1 MAQRDV
7 VKTILLETTKRVG
20 YYGGYYLIV
29 PDHAAGRRN
38 RFTVYRIPTSGGIGY
53 SGGVKVIGRELP
65 LGYSRK
71 LAKLDAAKQAKRQ
84 RR

>member
-1 MAQRDV
+1 M
-7 VKTILLETTKRVG
+7 KTLLLETTKRVG
-20 YYGGYYLIV
+20 YEGRYYLIV

-38 RFTVYRIPTSGGIGY
+38 RFTVYRIPTSGGIGT

-71 LAKLDAAKQAKRQ
+71 LVKQDAERISG
-84 RR
+84 